1 MFRNLIV
8 KLLGLKTFKVEV
20 CEIVKVAVQ
29 LLNTRI
35 QVLET
40 ALKTQGEMNKTLIAC
55 DQRLLDALEIITNE
69 WDDMKDDL
77 TELKQMKHLQ

>member
-40 ALKTQGEMNKTLIAC
+40 ALKTQGKMNKTLIAC